1 MNIMKTLGHQK
12 ACATVVGLALLVAC
26 AFPGGSAW
34 AISGGDQYETTGS
47 GAGLGAAGWLL
58 SIPYGAGKV
67 AFAALG
73 GIIGG
78 FTYALTG
85 GDLDTAK
92 KVWTTSIYGT
102 YVITPDHL
110 NGERPLR
117 FFGHTGENVSSE
129 PAQAPT
135 P

>member
-12 ACATVVGLALLVAC
+12 ACVMVVGLALLVAC
-26 AFPGGSAW
+26 AVPSGSAW

-58 SIPYGAGKV
+58 TVPYGVLKS
-67 AFAALG
+67 AFALLG
-73 GIIGG
+73 GIVGG
-78 FTYALTG
+78 FTYGLTG
-85 GDLDTAK
+85 GDLETAK

-110 NGERPLR
+110 SGEKPIR
-117 FFGHTGENVSSE
+117 FFGQAGDSVSSA
-129 PAQAPT
+129 PAPT
-135 P
+135 PTP